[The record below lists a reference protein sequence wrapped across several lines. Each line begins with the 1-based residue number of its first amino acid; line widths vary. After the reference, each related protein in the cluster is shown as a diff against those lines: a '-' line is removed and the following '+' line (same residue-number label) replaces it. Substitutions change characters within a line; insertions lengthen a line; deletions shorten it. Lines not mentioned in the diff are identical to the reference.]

1 MRHKPLVKGAAAVIL
16 VAVGILSGS
25 TAFAQDQPPDLVA
38 AQQQPAPPPPEPA
51 PPPPAPPGP
60 PPATLTW
67 NQARAAALSAVPG
80 TVLEMEWEWYGG
92 RAAYEVE
99 IRPQGGGLVR
109 EVLIDASNGTVLRNR
124 VDGPDFRIGPMGAY
138 YYDDD

>member
-1 MRHKPLVKGAAAVIL
+1 MRHKRLVNGAAAVVL
-16 VAVGILSGS
+16 VAVGLLSGS
-25 TAFAQDQPPDLVA
+25 TAFALEQPAADPLAGGSVF
-38 AQQQPAPPPPEPA
+38 AQQQPAPPPPA
-51 PPPPAPPGP
+51 PPAP

-67 NQARAAALSAVPG
+67 NQARSAALSAVPG

-99 IRPQGGGLVR
+99 IRPQGGGPVR
-109 EVLIDASNGTVLRNR
+109 EVLIDASNGAVLRNR